1 MILKMLKAELAVAWI
16 IFGIV
21 MLLGET
27 GIITNGTILPNTQ
40 EEFTMNCCSIM
51 STLFII
57 PLSMKLFTLNTTKGL
72 RRMNKDEALDF
83 YHMWSGVRLALI
95 TAVMAF
101 NATAYYIT
109 LNNTGVLCAVICLC
123 ITFLCWPSRSKLDIY
138 LETVNNEL

>member
-16 IFGIV
+16 VFGVV

-27 GIITNGTILPNTQ
+27 GIITNGSVLPNTQ
-40 EEFTMNCCSIM
+40 EEFTMNCCCVL
-51 STLFII
+51 STLLII

-83 YHMWSGVRLALI
+83 YHMWSGIRLTLI

-101 NATAYYIT
+101 NAAAYYIT
-109 LNNTGVLCAVICLC
+109 LNNTGVLCAIICLC
-123 ITFLCWPSRSKLDIY
+123 ITFFCWPSRSKLDVY